1 MRVVHR
7 RRVASSLDLSRV
19 FQAPSKHRSHRRP
32 SRSEGREQP
41 VPSKRRRRRRLP
53 RSAVRPR
60 RAVGHASCP
69 PSRSAHTCAGIRR
82 VRCPAGRCART
93 LPAQFLPSSKAAAA
107 GARTRSLI
115 HASRSGNVVQ
125 PPHVAQ
131 WHTQRCLTLRS
142 SGPAPARHL
151 GREAVHAYHPPRG
164 QGASPTRAAQ
174 LKR

>member
-7 RRVASSLDLSRV
+7 RRVASSFDLSRV
-19 FQAPSKHRSHRRP
+19 FQAPSKHRSRRRP

-41 VPSKRRRRRRLP
+41 VPSKRRSRRRLS

-69 PSRSAHTCAGIRR
+69 PSRSARTCAALRR
-82 VRCPAGRCART
+82 VQCPAERCAPHVTR
-93 LPAQFLPSSKAAAA
+93 LPRRLLPRALEPGASCTRHAGATSSK
-107 GARTRSLI
+107 
-115 HASRSGNVVQ
+115 

-142 SGPAPARHL
+142 SGPAPASHL
-151 GREAVHAYHPPRG
+151 GRAAVQAYHPPRG